1 MHSSKW
7 RKNQKEEGFVVDE
20 DVIFFVSDRHRM
32 RCRISFGVWR
42 DPKDCIIPNSPFSDG
57 LPLDLFS
64 FSVLRSFERG
74 GFDFAVPFL
83 YTLPMSL
90 PLGNLKSL
98 AKCPV
103 CNKKYAPAV
112 VTPLIED
119 DIHSTMHVS
128 CPSCGVSSI
137 LFVSTN
143 QWGIASIGVLTDLE
157 GEESKK
163 LLGKEKDIVSTDE
176 ALDAYMFFKEEA
188 GKTRAILEK
197 I

>member
-1 MHSSKW
+1 MGDDGAACLTIQARTNFEKRALKLRLCSTSAIFIGRWEGISS
-7 RKNQKEEGFVVDE
+7 RLILYCLYRR
-20 DVIFFVSDRHRM
+20 VIDFF
-32 RCRISFGVWR
+32 F
-42 DPKDCIIPNSPFSDG
+42 F
-57 LPLDLFS
+57 F
-64 FSVLRSFERG
+64 VLRSPERG
-74 GFDFAVPFL
+74 DFDCAVPSL
-83 YTLPMSL
+83 CTLPMSI
-90 PLGNLKSL
+90 PIGNLKSL

-157 GEESKK
+157 GDESKK
-163 LLGKEKDIVSTDE
+163 LLGKGKDIVSTDE
-176 ALDAYMFFKEEA
+176 VLDAYMFFKEEV
-188 GKTRAILEK
+188 GKARLALER
-197 I
+197 IR